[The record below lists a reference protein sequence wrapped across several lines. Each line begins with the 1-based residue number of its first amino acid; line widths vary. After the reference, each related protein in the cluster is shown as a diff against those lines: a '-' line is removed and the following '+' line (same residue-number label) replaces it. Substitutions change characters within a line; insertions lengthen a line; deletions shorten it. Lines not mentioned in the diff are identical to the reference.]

1 MVAARVILDAIYCAA
16 KPAPTICKDHVSFFL
31 FLLGKIKIKVQF
43 YTLETPKWM
52 IIFSA
57 FFCVFCIFL
66 YRYFVFTYILIKL
79 EF

>member
-1 MVAARVILDAIYCAA
+1 MRFIVPLNLLPQSA
-16 KPAPTICKDHVSFFL
+16 KTMSAFFL